1 MAAEMQEY
9 EDDPIIAA
17 LGITQDARP
26 VVPPIDIV
34 YGYFQ
39 NVGDDFR
46 LYRKEIAIYMQT
58 QKARIKFKD
67 KVKDNG
73 TRLVLRADDDYEK
86 HVKIGY
92 TSLAGEQES
101 GAPEPMHRAL
111 YARYAYETTTPWHE
125 W

>member
-1 MAAEMQEY
+1 MAAEMQDY

-17 LGITQDARP
+17 LGITQDLRP
-26 VVPPIDIV
+26 VVPPVDLV

-46 LYRKEIAIYMQT
+46 LVHKDFGIYMQT
-58 QKARIKFKD
+58 QKARIKLKD

-73 TRLVLRADDDYEK
+73 TRLVLRADDDYEN

-92 TSLAGEQES
+92 TSLAGEQQS
-101 GAPEPMHRAL
+101 GASEPTHRAL
-111 YARYAYETTTPWHE
+111 YAAYAYPKTTPWHE